1 MIKSENA
8 VKTPNEILQEMR
20 EKEQKSDK
28 RLKYFSWIFFFVGL
42 ELLSVLIIFD
52 VYPMI
57 KVIALDVY
65 VLITVNCFHKLGL
78 REGIKLAEKYHKM
91 DNKQNE
97 ETIEYLRGKIV
108 DLAQKQVEQEIQQC
122 EK

>member
-8 VKTPNEILQEMR
+8 VKTPSEILQEMR

-42 ELLSVLIIFD
+42 ELLCVLMYLD
-52 VYPMI
+52 VYPAI
-57 KVIALDVY
+57 KAIALDVY
-65 VLITVNCFHKLGL
+65 VFIAVNCFHKLGL
-78 REGIKLAEKYHKM
+78 REGVKLAEKYHKM

-108 DLAQKQVEQEIQQC
+108 DLAQKQVEQEL
-122 EK
+122 ER